1 LIYRRIDVNVCRISA
16 SATASGSLMTTA
28 WSLQK
33 VFNFEGQRVAYDVLG
48 DGPPVVMV
56 HGTPFSS
63 YVWRHIARE
72 LAREHQVFL
81 FDLLGYG
88 QSEMRDGQDVS
99 LGVQNRLLAALLK
112 YWNLKRPNVVCHD
125 FGAATALRAH
135 LLNGCDYSKMLM
147 FDAVAIRPWGSPFV
161 QHVRLHEAAFAGVPD
176 YLHRAMLAAY
186 VRGAAVRSIDDAQLE
201 PYLAPWLGP
210 IGQRAFYRQIAQ
222 MDLRFTDEVQDRYG
236 TIRCPVML
244 LWGIKDEWI
253 PVARGRE
260 LAGMLGTPILEIPQA
275 GHLMQ
280 EDAPEAIVAASL
292 RFFR

>member
-1 LIYRRIDVNVCRISA
+1 MVT
-16 SATASGSLMTTA
+16 TANSLMTTP

-48 DGPPVVMV
+48 HGRPIVMV

-63 YVWRHIARE
+63 YVWRYIARE
-72 LAREHQVFL
+72 LAVEYQVFL

-99 LGVQNRLLAALLK
+99 LGVQNRLLAALLNH
-112 YWNLKRPNVVCHD
+112 WNLERPNVLCHD

-135 LLNGCDYSKMLM
+135 LLNGSDYTKMLM

-161 QHVRLHEAAFAGVPD
+161 QHVRQHEAAFAGVPE
-176 YLHRAMLAAY
+176 YLHRAILTAY
-186 VRGAAVRSIDDAQLE
+186 IRRAVARSMSDAELE

-210 IGQRAFYRQIAQ
+210 IGQLAFYRQIAQ
-222 MDLRFTDEVQDRYG
+222 MDLKFTDEVQNRYAD
-236 TIRCPVML
+236 IRCPVLL
-244 LWGIKDEWI
+244 LWGMKDEWI

-260 LAGMLGTPILEIPQA
+260 LAAMIGTSLVEIPEA

-280 EDAPEAIVAASL
+280 EDAPQAIVAAAL
-292 RFFR
+292 HFFK

>member
-1 LIYRRIDVNVCRISA
+1 MTPAC
-16 SATASGSLMTTA
+16 SLHE
-28 WSLQK
+28 

-48 DGPPVVMV
+48 DGRPIVMV

-63 YVWRHIARE
+63 YVWRNIARE
-72 LAREHQVFL
+72 LARGYRVFL

-99 LGVQNRLLAALLK
+99 LAVQNRLLTALLS
-112 YWNLKRPNVVCHD
+112 YWNLKHPNMLCHD

-135 LLNGCDYSKMLM
+135 LLNGCDYNKLLM

-161 QHVRLHEAAFAGVPD
+161 QHVRQHEAAFAGVPE
-176 YLHRAMLAAY
+176 YLHRAILAAY
-186 VRGAAVRSIDDAQLE
+186 VRGAVARSMSDGDLE
-201 PYLAPWLGP
+201 PYLAPWLSP

-222 MDLRFTDEVQDRYG
+222 MDVQFTDEIQDRYG
-236 TIRCPVML
+236 DIRCPVML
-244 LWGIKDEWI
+244 LWGASDEWI

-260 LAGMLGTPILEIPQA
+260 LAVMLGTPLLEIPKA

-280 EDAPEAIVAASL
+280 EDAPEAIVAAAL
-292 RFFR
+292 GFFQ

>member
-1 LIYRRIDVNVCRISA
+1 
-16 SATASGSLMTTA
+16 MTTA
-28 WSLQK
+28 WSLHE
-33 VFNFEGQRVAYDVLG
+33 VFSFEGQRVAYDVLG
-48 DGPPVVMV
+48 DGRPIVMA

-63 YVWRHIARE
+63 YVWRNIARA
-72 LAREHQVFL
+72 LAREYQVFL

-99 LGVQNRLLAALLK
+99 LAVQNRLFAALLNH
-112 YWNLKRPNVVCHD
+112 WNLKRPNVLCHD
-125 FGAATALRAH
+125 IGAATALRAH
-135 LLNGCDYSKMLM
+135 LLNGCDYTKMLV

-161 QHVRLHEAAFAGVPD
+161 QHVRQHETAFAGVPE
-176 YLHRAMLAAY
+176 YLHRAILAAY
-186 VRGAAVRSIDDAQLE
+186 VRGAIARSMGDAELE

-236 TIRCPVML
+236 AIRCPVML
-244 LWGIKDEWI
+244 LWGTRDEWI

-260 LAGMLGTPILEIPQA
+260 LAAMLGTPLVEIPQA

-280 EDAPEAIVAASL
+280 EDAPEAIVAAAL
-292 RFFR
+292 GFFQ